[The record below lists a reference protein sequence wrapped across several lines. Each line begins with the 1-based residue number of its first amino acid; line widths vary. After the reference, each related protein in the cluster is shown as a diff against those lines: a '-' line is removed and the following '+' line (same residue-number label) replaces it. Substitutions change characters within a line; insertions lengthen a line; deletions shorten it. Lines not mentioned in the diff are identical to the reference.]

1 MSAKLTRPG
10 AMSEGRSFV
19 VCLRRQ
25 AIKGGTAGCRHRAIL
40 SRVCAARCRDG
51 NGRSDERARSA
62 QTPTAPADRN
72 GVAGRPGKGL
82 PLFVL
87 LPACRGLCRAG
98 VFARRLGFAASLGL
112 RDDASIVPYG
122 RGAGHCRVLK
132 DTCGGRAAMH
142 PSARVAGTSPCR
154 GGFANGFHSKGS
166 PARGAVGA
174 SRPRGE
180 APCPADTLP
189 GRRLGSTAAQG
200 LPGRCK
206 HRPLRTLGRAL
217 PGFAGYLRGQ
227 GGNAPFRLRLAAHP
241 PPLQGRLLAGRLS
254 RVGSVVAGGWRDDA
268 SIAPYGRGAG
278 PCRGL
283 KDTCG
288 AGRQCTPPPALRAPP
303 LAGEAFGG
311 RLSRWVGDYGRF
323 SGTMQASSPTDAGQG
338 TAGVCRIPVGQGGNA
353 PLSRLARQPTEGCGT
368 WPYQYPAR
376 PPQTSPAGVN
386 ARPTILWQTDDR
398 HDRWMTVVECHPSA

>member
-1 MSAKLTRPG
+1 
-10 AMSEGRSFV
+10 
-19 VCLRRQ
+19 
-25 AIKGGTAGCRHRAIL
+25 
-40 SRVCAARCRDG
+40 
-51 NGRSDERARSA
+51 
-62 QTPTAPADRN
+62 
-72 GVAGRPGKGL
+72 
-82 PLFVL
+82 
-87 LPACRGLCRAG
+87 
-98 VFARRLGFAASLGL
+98 
-112 RDDASIVPYG
+112 
-122 RGAGHCRVLK
+122 
-132 DTCGGRAAMH
+132 MH

-200 LPGRCK
+200 FRDDASIVPYGRWAGHC
-206 HRPLRTLGRAL
+206 RVLQDTCGGRAAMH
-217 PGFAGYLRGQ
+217 PSVCALR
-227 GGNAPFRLRLAAHP
+227 RIHL
-241 PPLQGRLLAGRLS
+241 PLQGRLLAGRLS

>member
-62 QTPTAPADRN
+62 QTPTRSRRSEW
-72 GVAGRPGKGL
+72 GGRKAWQRAAAFCVTTRL
-82 PLFVL
+82 Q
-87 LPACRGLCRAG
+87 GLCRAG

-132 DTCGGRAAMH
+132 DTCGAGLQCTPPPALRAPPLAGEALQTVFTQKAPLQGELSAPADRGVRRLVLPIPFRAAAWGLRQRRASGTMQASS
-142 PSARVAGTSPCR
+142 PTDAGQGTAGFCR
-154 GGFANGFHSKGS
+154 I
-166 PARGAVGA
+166 PA
-174 SRPRGE
+174 
-180 APCPADTLP
+180 
-189 GRRLGSTAAQG
+189 
-200 LPGRCK
+200 
-206 HRPLRTLGRAL
+206 
-217 PGFAGYLRGQ
+217 GQ

-241 PPLQGRLLAGRLS
+241 PPLAGEAFGGRLS
-254 RVGSVVAGGWRDDA
+254 GGSVVAGGWRDDA

-323 SGTMQASSPTDAGQG
+323 PGRCKHRPYGRWAGHCRSLQDTRG
-338 TAGVCRIPVGQGGNA
+338 ARRQCTPQSAGA
-353 PLSRLARQPTEGCGT
+353 PA
-368 WPYQYPAR
+368 
-376 PPQTSPAGVN
+376 
-386 ARPTILWQTDDR
+386 D
-398 HDRWMTVVECHPSA
+398 